1 MPSSNSCLYLYN
13 VWLVK
18 VWKREKIIPGAD
30 RGTVRL
36 SDHVTPSVG
45 QDLVQGAPHLLV
57 ESGPVV
63 AVTECLDEEVEVQ
76 TVGDAAGLSD
86 LRHHNVLQV

>member
-1 MPSSNSCLYLYN
+1 MT
-13 VWLVK
+13 
-18 VWKREKIIPGAD
+18 REKIIPGAD

-63 AVTECLDEEVEVQ
+63 AVTECLDEEVKVQ
-76 TVGDAAGLSD
+76 TVREAEGLSD
-86 LRHHNVLQV
+86 LRPNNVLQDGHLRAIRE